1 MKLFNY
7 LCGIAAANPM
17 LKDLLDS
24 DNDSSSD
31 DKLLLNMMGL
41 LGGNQNQN
49 MEKAL
54 KVDGLAR

>member
-31 DKLLLNMMGL
+31 DKLLLNVMGL
-41 LGGNQNQN
+41 LGGNHQN
-49 MEKAL
+49 MVKAS

>member
-17 LKDLLDS
+17 MKVLLDS

-41 LGGNQNQN
+41 LGSNHQN
-49 MEKAL
+49 MVKAL
-54 KVDGLAR
+54 KVDGLAG